1 MNDIHARIYKNLI
14 AALGR
19 GDDPHQWPD
28 AWKLEREP
36 YQPLH
41 VDVLERTA
49 EHVTIAL
56 AHYYEQ
62 NGDLVP
68 DPDMQVRLFPQQ
80 KMAEALTF
88 QNSLVYTEV
97 YPIIDGKRMVRL
109 NAKVDLNKFLE
120 GWVRNI
126 RRQFGQ
132 P

>member
-1 MNDIHARIYKNLI
+1 MNDIHARIYRNLI
-14 AALGR
+14 VALGQ
-19 GDDPHQWPD
+19 GDNPHQWPD

-41 VDVLERTA
+41 VDVLERTRD
-49 EHVTIAL
+49 HVTIAL

-68 DPDMQVRLFPQQ
+68 DPDMSVRLYPQHQ
-80 KMAEALTF
+80 MAEALTF

-97 YPIIDGKRMVRL
+97 YAVVDGKRMVYPRAKASL
-109 NAKVDLNKFLE
+109 NRFLL

-126 RRQFGQ
+126 RWQFE
-132 P
+132 